1 MSLWP
6 RNGFTFLFSLQTIS
20 GSDVQKREIER
31 EKEERT
37 AHSTCSHRSKK
48 ISPIISLIHTRRAQP
63 LDPLPHGSLI
73 TELHPLFVQCQTQ
86 TQGEFSFSGWLF
98 LSPTAFVYGF
108 NHFTPPI
115 HTPHLTSPP
124 IHTPPTAP
132 HLRSTHLRPHL
143 TSDLHTSDLT
153 SPHLRSHLTSNPHT
167 SDPHKS
173 DPHPLKLRY
182 AKIHPQT
189 HKQPILQPTS
199 RIQSINK

>member
-115 HTPHLTSPP
+115 HTPHL
-124 IHTPPTAP
+124 
-132 HLRSTHLRPHL
+132 RSTHLRPHL
-143 TSDLHTSDLT
+143 TFDLHTFDLT
-153 SPHLRSHLTSNPHT
+153 SPPIHTSPIHIPSNSDMPKSTLKPINNPSSNP
-167 SDPHKS
+167 
-173 DPHPLKLRY
+173 PLGSNL
-182 AKIHPQT
+182 
-189 HKQPILQPTS
+189 
-199 RIQSINK
+199 

>member
-86 TQGEFSFSGWLF
+86 THGEFSFSGWLF

-115 HTPHLTSPP
+115 HTPPS
-124 IHTPPTAP
+124 AP

-143 TSDLHTSDLT
+143 
-153 SPHLRSHLTSNPHT
+153 T

-199 RIQSINK
+199 RIRSINK

>member
-86 TQGEFSFSGWLF
+86 THGEFSFHGWPF
-98 LSPTAFVYGF
+98 YTSETHASP
-108 NHFTPPI
+108 HLTPPLI
-115 HTPHLTSPP
+115 HTQVQSTPPMATPHLTSP
-124 IHTPPTAP
+124 
-132 HLRSTHLRPHL
+132 HLQSTH
-143 TSDLHTSDLT
+143 
-153 SPHLRSHLTSNPHT
+153 N
-167 SDPHKS
+167 S

-199 RIQSINK
+199 RIRSINK